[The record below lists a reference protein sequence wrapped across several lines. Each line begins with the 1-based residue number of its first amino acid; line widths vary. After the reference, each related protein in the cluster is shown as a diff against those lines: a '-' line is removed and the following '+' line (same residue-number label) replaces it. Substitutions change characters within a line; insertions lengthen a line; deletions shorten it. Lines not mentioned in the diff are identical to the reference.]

1 MLLLDVGNS
10 RCKWARVRD
19 GAWTHQ
25 GVFGNTEPAAMQSV
39 FSTLPRPSRILV
51 SNVAGAQMAERLHR
65 LFTGWDCPI
74 EFVTPRLKQCGLR
87 NAYHYPERLGSD
99 RWAAMIAAWHQVR
112 GACLVVNL
120 GTATTVDAISAQGEF
135 IGGLILPGVYLMRQS
150 LLGNTAQ
157 LEVGEGAL
165 IEFPLNTEDAIQSGL
180 LRATLGAIQSQ
191 FALLVARHPDARCV
205 VSGGG
210 AEVVCACLDIPH
222 THRDN
227 LVLQGLQI
235 IGENKE

>member
-10 RCKWARVRD
+10 RCKWARVHA

-25 GVFGNTEPAAMQSV
+25 GAFGNTEPDAMQSA
-39 FSTLPRPSRILV
+39 FSQLPRPSQILV
-51 SNVAGAQMAERLHR
+51 SNVAGAQMAERLHSI
-65 LFTGWDCPI
+65 FSGWECPI

-87 NAYHYPERLGSD
+87 NGYHYPERLGSD

-135 IGGLILPGVYLMRQS
+135 IGGLILPGFYLMRQS
-150 LLGNTAQ
+150 LLGSTAQ
-157 LEVGEGAL
+157 LAVENGAL
-165 IEFPLNTEDAIQSGL
+165 RDFPLNTEDAIQSGL
-180 LRATLGAIQSQ
+180 LGATLGVIERQH
-191 FALLVARHPDARCV
+191 ALLAKHDANARCI
-205 VSGGG
+205 VSGGA
-210 AEVVCACLDIPH
+210 AEVIYPALELPH
-222 THRDN
+222 AHIDN
-227 LVLQGLQI
+227 LVLHGLQI